1 MLTEPG
7 PVFILNTHQS
17 SRRES
22 TTCCVLGV
30 VRNTE
35 AILPGLR
42 APGTHGGGRGKGEGK
57 VRAKALGGL
66 CYSYYG
72 PDMTES
78 TLFLFF
84 VVEV

>member
-1 MLTEPG
+1 MSLGRTGENLLLFSATKG
-7 PVFILNTHQS
+7 PS
-17 SRRES
+17 ASR
-22 TTCCVLGV
+22 
-30 VRNTE
+30 
-35 AILPGLR
+35 IGLCLMEMW
-42 APGTHGGGRGKGEGK
+42 EGK

>member
-1 MLTEPG
+1 M
-7 PVFILNTHQS
+7 
-17 SRRES
+17 S
-22 TTCCVLGV
+22 TDEVSDRV
-30 VRNTE
+30 SVS
-35 AILPGLR
+35 ADPPSALR
-42 APGTHGGGRGKGEGK
+42 IGFCLMKMWEGK

-66 CYSYYG
+66 CYPYHG

>member
-1 MLTEPG
+1 M
-7 PVFILNTHQS
+7 
-17 SRRES
+17 
-22 TTCCVLGV
+22 
-30 VRNTE
+30 
-35 AILPGLR
+35 
-42 APGTHGGGRGKGEGK
+42 KMWEGK

>member
-1 MLTEPG
+1 M
-7 PVFILNTHQS
+7 
-17 SRRES
+17 
-22 TTCCVLGV
+22 
-30 VRNTE
+30 
-35 AILPGLR
+35 
-42 APGTHGGGRGKGEGK
+42 KMWEGK

-66 CYSYYG
+66 CYPYHG